1 MGVFHFKQ
9 FDIDDSGCGMKICS
23 DSVLLGAWFF
33 PRHKCA
39 RRVADVGAGSGLL
52 SLMAAQILPGAS
64 IAGLEID
71 SDAARA
77 ARANFNASPW
87 ADRLAIVEG
96 NFADYSA
103 AEPFDLIIS
112 NPPYF
117 ASGEKACD
125 QARATARHQ
134 ASLSYSSLL
143 DYAKAHL
150 APNGHLGLIAPAEQT
165 DEIIFNA
172 ELKGLKLRRMC
183 DICAREGRQAGRT
196 MFDFALADGDTHS
209 ETLHI
214 RQSDG
219 TLHPLYTAIVEPFY
233 TKIS

>member
-1 MGVFHFKQ
+1 
-9 FDIDDSGCGMKICS
+9 
-23 DSVLLGAWFF
+23 
-33 PRHKCA
+33 
-39 RRVADVGAGSGLL
+39 
-52 SLMAAQILPGAS
+52 
-64 IAGLEID
+64 
-71 SDAARA
+71 
-77 ARANFNASPW
+77 
-87 ADRLAIVEG
+87 
-96 NFADYSA
+96 
-103 AEPFDLIIS
+103 
-112 NPPYF
+112 
-117 ASGEKACD
+117 
-125 QARATARHQ
+125 
-134 ASLSYSSLL
+134 L

-219 TLHPLYTAIVEPFY
+219 ALHPLYTAIVEPFY